1 MPDTT
6 GQSRYS
12 TRSSDP
18 FVYYLTT
25 QVEPSGIPEATCD
38 RPSAKSQH
46 KDSRPPEP
54 QDKYHDDSS
63 SVDEQKSYMSLSLFG
78 LLRLN
83 LLLALTYTRHKRG
96 KLSSHLMLRDIIFD
110 ELFKNGNI
118 KLSHTIPP
126 IEIQSTINEG
136 RLRFQEMKIDNTSV
150 PISTLETMSKKLLV
164 WSCVTD
170 KGKVKI
176 LSLVILACLIYH
188 A

>member
-126 IEIQSTINEG
+126 IEELKTCAYCKWNDSFLHNTNDSNFRRQIQSTINEG
-136 RLRFQEMKIDNTSV
+136 RLRF
-150 PISTLETMSKKLLV
+150 
-164 WSCVTD
+164 
-170 KGKVKI
+170 
-176 LSLVILACLIYH
+176 
-188 A
+188 